1 MEVLLAWDDSQTSW
15 VPLAAAAKGVPW
27 AVAIYSWKNGLTR
40 RSHWRSTKK
49 ARSEVHLEPP
59 PMTGLAEPEVC
70 IRSHNAISRSGRR
83 KALLGKGI
91 EAEVVERIVNQR
103 VPVTVSPK
111 GVTPPGSPPSPTAHP
126 FLQF

>member
-1 MEVLLAWDDSQTSW
+1 
-15 VPLAAAAKGVPW
+15 
-27 AVAIYSWKNGLTR
+27 
-40 RSHWRSTKK
+40 
-49 ARSEVHLEPP
+49 
-59 PMTGLAEPEVC
+59 MTGLAEPDVC

-83 KALLGKGI
+83 KALLGKGMD
-91 EAEVVERIVNQR
+91 AEVVERIVNQR